1 MFSLSAHIR
10 ETIQEIKKVSWP
22 SQQQTIEMTILV
34 IAVSVLVGT
43 YIGVADYVFQSLLGF
58 IL

>member
-1 MFSLSAHIR
+1 MFSLTQYVR
-10 ETIQEIKKVSWP
+10 ETIQEVTKVSWP

-34 IAVSVLVGT
+34 LAVSLIVGI
-43 YIGVADYVFQSLLGF
+43 YIGVADYIFQWLLSF